1 MARDGGSALSPR
13 RRDVRKPRVVVKV
26 GARGRSLRVDGSFAS
41 WYAPG
46 RAVTGSVWDALAA
59 PLLLLPPRRR
69 RAVLILGLGGGS
81 AARVVRALAP
91 GAHIV
96 GVERSGEVL
105 RAARRWLDLDALGVE
120 VVEADAHRYLR
131 RARRRFDAVLE
142 DIFIGPGRRE
152 RKPGWLPDP
161 GLALAA
167 RRVAPRCLLVSNA
180 IDESAA
186 VARALRRLFPAALRI
201 EVEGYDNR
209 ILAAGPA
216 GVTARSLRSAVGANP
231 VLAPTLSRLS
241 IRTLACPAG
250 PRAR

>member
-1 MARDGGSALSPR
+1 M
-13 RRDVRKPRVVVKV
+13 VVKV
-26 GARGRSLRVDGSFAS
+26 GARGRSLRVDGSYAS
-41 WYAPG
+41 WYVPG

-91 GAHIV
+91 DAHIV
-96 GVERSGEVL
+96 GVERRGEVL
-105 RAARRWLDLDALGVE
+105 RAARRWLDLDALDVE
-120 VVEADAHRYLR
+120 VVEADAFRYLR
-131 RARRRFDAVLE
+131 GARRRFDAVLE
-142 DIFIGPGRRE
+142 DVFVGRGRAE
-152 RKPGWLPDP
+152 HKPDWLPDP

-167 RRVAPRCLLVSNA
+167 RRLAPRGLLVSNA

-201 EVEGYDNR
+201 EVEGYENR

-216 GVTARSLRSAVGANP
+216 GLTARLLRSAVGADP
-231 VLAPTLSRLS
+231 ALATTLPRLS
-241 IRTLACPAG
+241 FRTLA
-250 PRAR
+250 